1 VRDPGIRSFI
11 IWTAGAACACV
22 CQVTPASALHDA
34 HPEPSTLQHVLLTV
48 SPQLPAAA
56 RAALVEEAEALWAR
70 AGVRLVWRNGAD
82 RVEETDRALR
92 VLVIPRPASSPSARA
107 DYALGELLSFGPP
120 NALAVVSIDRV
131 QELVNSSHTFSTTP
145 PSLQATRIG
154 IVLGRA
160 VAHEIGHYLLNSRS
174 HADKGLM
181 RASFDV
187 HELLDGRSG
196 LFELDDDSKAW
207 IQQRIANGVPIGPAP
222 STRTD

>member
-1 VRDPGIRSFI
+1 MRDRSVRAFVIGV
-11 IWTAGAACACV
+11 ACACV
-22 CQVTPASALHDA
+22 CSATHASALGDA
-34 HPEPSTLQHVLLTV
+34 RPEPSNVQYVLLTIA
-48 SPQLPAAA
+48 PDLPPGS
-56 RAALVEEAEALWAR
+56 RAALVAEADALWAR
-70 AGVRLVWRNGAD
+70 AGVRLIWRNGGD
-82 RVEETDRALR
+82 RVLETERALR
-92 VLVIPRPASSPSARA
+92 VLVIPRPASGPSARS

-131 QELVNSSHTFSTTP
+131 QALVNSSHPSSTMP
-145 PSLQATRIG
+145 PSLQATRTG

-174 HADKGLM
+174 HTDKGLM

-187 HELLDGRSG
+187 HELLDRRSG

-207 IQQRIANGVPIGPAP
+207 IQQRIAHGMPVGPAP

>member
-1 VRDPGIRSFI
+1 MRDPRIRSLV
-11 IWTAGAACACV
+11 IWTAGAAYACV

-48 SPQLPAAA
+48 SPQLPAIA
-56 RAALVEEAEALWAR
+56 RAALVEQAEALWAR
-70 AGVRLVWRNGAD
+70 AGVRLVWRNGGDHVA
-82 RVEETDRALR
+82 ETDRALR
-92 VLVIPRPASSPSARA
+92 VLVIPRPASSPSARPE
-107 DYALGELLSFGPP
+107 YALGELLSFGPP

-131 QELVNSSHTFSTTP
+131 HDLVNGSHTSSTMP

-181 RASFDV
+181 RASFDM

-196 LFELDDDSKAW
+196 LFELDDESKAW
-207 IQQRIANGVPIGPAP
+207 IQQRIAHGMPIGPAP

>member
-1 VRDPGIRSFI
+1 
-11 IWTAGAACACV
+11 
-22 CQVTPASALHDA
+22 
-34 HPEPSTLQHVLLTV
+34 
-48 SPQLPAAA
+48 
-56 RAALVEEAEALWAR
+56 
-70 AGVRLVWRNGAD
+70 VWRNGAD

-92 VLVIPRPASSPSARA
+92 VLVIPRPASSQSVRP

-131 QELVNSSHTFSTTP
+131 QELVNSSHTSSTMP
-145 PSLQATRIG
+145 PSLHATRIG
-154 IVLGRA
+154 IILGRA

-207 IQQRIANGVPIGPAP
+207 IQQRVAHGMPIGPAP

>member
-1 VRDPGIRSFI
+1 VRDSGIGSFV

-22 CQVTPASALHDA
+22 CQVSPASALHDA
-34 HPEPSTLQHVLLTV
+34 HPEPSTVPHVLLTV
-48 SPQLPAAA
+48 SPQLPAIA

-82 RVEETDRALR
+82 RVVETDRALR
-92 VLVIPRPASSPSARA
+92 VLVIPRPASSRSARP

-131 QELVNSSHTFSTTP
+131 QELVNSSHTSSTMP

-154 IVLGRA
+154 IILGRA
-160 VAHEIGHYLLNSRS
+160 AAHEIGHYLLNSRS
-174 HADKGLM
+174 HVDKGLM
-181 RASFDV
+181 RASFEV

-196 LFELDDDSKAW
+196 MFELDDDSKAW
-207 IQQRIANGVPIGPAP
+207 IQQRIAHGMPIGPAP
-222 STRTD
+222 TTRTD